1 MFKYIVAAV
10 AAMTISS
17 MAVAEVLSTSIGAE
31 RNLETEINSVYS
43 SVSYGIATVTTTL
56 EDTAVDNMK
65 FNLSTVEVDFAQP
78 IGATGIEVYM
88 DNDFDNDF
96 KHTATTV
103 GAKFTF

>member
-1 MFKYIVAAV
+1 MLKYIIAAV

-17 MAVAEVLSTSIGAE
+17 VALAEGLSTSVGTE

-56 EDTAVDNMK
+56 EDTAADNMK

-78 IGATGIEVYM
+78 IGTTGVEVYM
-88 DNDFDNDF
+88 NNDFDDNF
-96 KHTATTV
+96 KHSSTVV